1 MKFLHGCHLLISMM
15 YFLCFLVLTLLLC
28 CHLVFN
34 NNDIFQELEQVKAR
48 QASKL
53 LLLLRLDFTMQ
64 LSLVL
69 NSWQFFCL
77 SLPCLRYCHHVWLKG
92 NLQFTGLQISK
103 TTIVFVW
110 ILEGLLT
117 SIEQEDLDWVES
129 ALRHLS
135 SINCLATS
143 SPLAA

>member
-1 MKFLHGCHLLISMM
+1 MLFMIYMM
-15 YFLCFLVLTLLLC
+15 YFLCFLVLTLLLY

-48 QASKL
+48 EASKL

-64 LSLVL
+64 LRLVL
-69 NSWQFFCL
+69 NSWQSFCL
-77 SLPCLRYCHHVWLKG
+77 SFLCLKYCYHAWLKG

-103 TTIVFVW
+103 TAVVFVW
-110 ILEGLLT
+110 ILEGPLT

-129 ALRHLS
+129 ALRHLC
-135 SINCLATS
+135 SITCLITR